1 MKKNKILSLGLLL
14 ALGISP
20 IVSATTSYAASGN
33 ETGGGN
39 IGINVGDIDEGYLKM
54 DAEKY
59 GIESRNVIALPGTS
73 EEDIAK
79 SAISKV
85 TNYPNNDKNEFD
97 FTTIEAKDVKPLL
110 NEMFPE
116 SESYKFTLQ
125 TPTGGKV
132 DVTKDGKAS
141 VVITKGGKEF
151 AKSGEFNLD
160 VVSNSDF
167 KNVLKGVEGDTL
179 KLKEKKYDEAPSA
192 DRIKNQ
198 LIDSDKQ
205 QGSPL
210 KDAKITVKNPEA
222 LYEGDNKDEH
232 GKLHIVK
239 DEAPLKVEVELPD
252 GTKYTY
258 EGLKAAPAKNEKV
271 IGFTGKENGKKAK
284 NTDLATAREVRPN
297 HHYAII
303 NFDPGEVAVLFREGA
318 DKKHDP
324 QAEADTNIFFV
335 PKGTNNLDIKTP
347 RAIARKG
354 YKLKG
359 WNTKVIET
367 KK

>member
-39 IGINVGDIDEGYLKM
+39 IGIDVGDIDEGYLNM
-54 DAEKY
+54 DAVKY

-85 TNYPNNDKNEFD
+85 TNYPNKGKNDLD
-97 FTTIEAKDVKPLL
+97 FTTVKAKDVKRLL
-110 NEMFPE
+110 SEMLPE
-116 SESYKFTLQ
+116 SEGYKFTLQ

-132 DVTKDGKAS
+132 DVTKDGEDIV
-141 VVITKGGKEF
+141 VVITKDGKEF
-151 AKSGEFNLD
+151 AKSGKFNLD

-179 KLKEKKYDEAPSA
+179 KLEEKKYDEAPSA
-192 DRIKNQ
+192 DGIKKQ
-198 LIDSDKQ
+198 LIDSGKQ

-210 KDAKITVKNPEA
+210 NDAKITVKNPEA
-222 LYEGDNKDEH
+222 LYEGDKKDEH

-258 EGLKAAPAKNEKV
+258 EGLKAAPAKNDKS

-324 QAEADTNIFFV
+324 KADTNIFFV
-335 PKGTNNLDIKTP
+335 PKGTKNLNIKTP

-354 YKLKG
+354 YKLTG